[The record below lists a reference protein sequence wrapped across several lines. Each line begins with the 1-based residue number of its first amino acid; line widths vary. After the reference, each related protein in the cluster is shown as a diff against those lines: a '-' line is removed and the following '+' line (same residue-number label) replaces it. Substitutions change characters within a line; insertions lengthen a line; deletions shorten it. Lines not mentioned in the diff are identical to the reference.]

1 MTTRMNIAI
10 DNSKKNRNSTSYIV
24 SGLDGM
30 SHAAFEQ
37 FNKIRTAY
45 YNREDISNNWKYP
58 PCFLIA
64 LREHFK
70 ALNEQYNVECVES
83 IILSTDWMFD
93 GASYQTFY
101 RHSIDHQ
108 EVVIKQYNG
117 NEEMEPKVFNT
128 SNKQNM
134 EVLRDLCLPMVYNW

>member
-1 MTTRMNIAI
+1 MTTHMNTVIN
-10 DNSKKNRNSTSYIV
+10 NSKKNRNSTSYIV

-45 YNREDISNNWKYP
+45 YNREDISNNWEYP

-64 LREHFK
+64 LHEHFVSVGS
-70 ALNEQYNVECVES
+70 QYDVECLES
-83 IILSTDWMFD
+83 VILSLDWLFD
-93 GASYQTFY
+93 GTSYQTFY
-101 RHSIDHQ
+101 RRNFEHQ
-108 EVVIKQYNG
+108 EITIKQYNG
-117 NEEMEPKVFNT
+117 NKEVSPKVYNT
-128 SNKQNM
+128 SNKQNL

>member
-1 MTTRMNIAI
+1 MTTRMNTTIN
-10 DNSKKNRNSTSYIV
+10 NSKKNRNSTSYIV

-45 YNREDISNNWKYP
+45 YNREDISNSWEYP

-64 LREHFK
+64 LREHFA
-70 ALNEQYNVECVES
+70 ALGKQYDVECMDSV
-83 IILSTDWMFD
+83 ILFMDWFFD
-93 GASYQTFY
+93 GANYQTFY
-101 RHSIDHQ
+101 RKPEDHQ
-108 EVVIKQYNG
+108 EVAIKQYNG
-117 NEEMEPKVFNT
+117 NEELPDKIYNI
-128 SNKQNM
+128 SNKQNL

>member
-45 YNREDISNNWKYP
+45 YQQKDISNNWEYP
-58 PCFLIA
+58 PCFLIV

-83 IILSTDWMFD
+83 IILSMDWLFD
-93 GASYQTFY
+93 GANYQTFY
-101 RHSIDHQ
+101 RKSEDHQ
-108 EVVIKQYNG
+108 EVVIKQYDG
-117 NEEMEPKVFNT
+117 NKELSDKIFNT
-128 SNKQNM
+128 SNTQNL

>member
-10 DNSKKNRNSTSYIV
+10 DNSKKNRNSTTYIV
-24 SGLDGM
+24 SGLDGL
-30 SHAAFEQ
+30 SHKAFEQ

-45 YNREDISNNWKYP
+45 YQQEDISNNWEYP

-70 ALNEQYNVECVES
+70 ALNEQYDAECVES
-83 IILSTDWMFD
+83 VILSMDWLFD
-93 GASYQTFY
+93 GAKYQTFY
-101 RHSIDHQ
+101 RKSVDHQ
-108 EVVIKQYNG
+108 EVVIKQYDG
-117 NEEMEPKVFNT
+117 NEELPDKIFNT
-128 SNKQNM
+128 SNKQNL

>member
-45 YNREDISNNWKYP
+45 YNREDISNNWEYP
-58 PCFLIA
+58 PCFLVA

-70 ALNEQYNVECVES
+70 ALNEQYDAECVES
-83 IILSTDWMFD
+83 VILSMDWLFD
-93 GASYQTFY
+93 GAKYQTFY
-101 RHSIDHQ
+101 RKSVDHQ

-117 NEEMEPKVFNT
+117 NEELPDKIFNT
-128 SNKQNM
+128 SNKQNL
-134 EVLRDLCLPMVYNW
+134 EVLRGMCLPMVYNW

>member
-45 YNREDISNNWKYP
+45 YQQKDISNNWEYP
-58 PCFLIA
+58 PCFLVA
-64 LREHFK
+64 LREYFK

-83 IILSTDWMFD
+83 IILSMDWLFD
-93 GASYQTFY
+93 EASYQTFY

-108 EVVIKQYNG
+108 EVVIKQYDG

-134 EVLRDLCLPMVYNW
+134 EVLRDLCLPLVYNW

>member
-1 MTTRMNIAI
+1 MTTRMNTII
-10 DNSKKNRNSTSYIV
+10 NNSKKNRNSTSYIV

-45 YNREDISNNWKYP
+45 YNREDISNNWEYP

-64 LREHFK
+64 LREHFVSVGS
-70 ALNEQYNVECVES
+70 QYDVECLES
-83 IILSTDWMFD
+83 VILSLDWLFD

-101 RHSIDHQ
+101 RSNFEHQ
-108 EVVIKQYNG
+108 EITIKQYND
-117 NEEMEPKVFNT
+117 NKEVSPKVYNT
-128 SNKQNM
+128 SNKQNL

>member
-1 MTTRMNIAI
+1 MTTRMNTTIN
-10 DNSKKNRNSTSYIV
+10 NSKKNRNSTSYIV

-45 YNREDISNNWKYP
+45 YNREDVSNNWEYP

-70 ALNEQYNVECVES
+70 ALNEQYDVECVES
-83 IILSTDWMFD
+83 IILSMDWMFD
-93 GASYQTFY
+93 GMSYQTFY
-101 RHSIDHQ
+101 KND
-108 EVVIKQYNG
+108 EKLTTVTVKQYSG
-117 NEEMEPKVFNT
+117 NEEIAPKEYI
-128 SNKQNM
+128 SSKQCL
-134 EVLRDLCLPMVYNW
+134 EVLRDICLPMVYNW

>member
-45 YNREDISNNWKYP
+45 YQQKDISNNWEYP
-58 PCFLIA
+58 PCFLIV

-83 IILSTDWMFD
+83 IILSMDWLFD
-93 GASYQTFY
+93 GANYQTFY
-101 RHSIDHQ
+101 RKSEDHQ
-108 EVVIKQYNG
+108 EVVIKQYDG
-117 NEEMEPKVFNT
+117 NKELSDKIFNT
-128 SNKQNM
+128 SNKQNL

>member
-10 DNSKKNRNSTSYIV
+10 DNSKKNRNSTTYIV
-24 SGLDGM
+24 SGLDGL
-30 SHAAFEQ
+30 SHKAFEQ

-45 YNREDISNNWKYP
+45 YQQKDISNNWEYP

-70 ALNEQYNVECVES
+70 ALNEQYDAECIES
-83 IILSTDWMFD
+83 VILSMDWLFD
-93 GASYQTFY
+93 GAKYQTFY
-101 RHSIDHQ
+101 RKSVDHQ

-128 SNKQNM
+128 SNKQNL
-134 EVLRDLCLPMVYNW
+134 EVLRGICLPMVYNW

>member
-10 DNSKKNRNSTSYIV
+10 DNSKKNRNSTTYIV
-24 SGLDGM
+24 SGLDGL
-30 SHAAFEQ
+30 SHKAFEQ

-45 YNREDISNNWKYP
+45 YQGEDISNNWEFA
-58 PCFLIA
+58 PCFLLA

-83 IILSTDWMFD
+83 IVLSMDWMFD
-93 GASYQTFY
+93 GMSYQTFY
-101 RHSIDHQ
+101 KND
-108 EVVIKQYNG
+108 EKPTTVTVKQYSG
-117 NEEMEPKVFNT
+117 NEEIAPKEYI
-128 SNKQNM
+128 SSKQCL